1 MLYQLKYLKN
11 YSNMR
16 ILDNLFGVRNNHMF
30 KEKLHNGAILLD
42 VRTEEEFD
50 ADHVEGSVNIPM
62 SQIVEEISKL
72 SKDDIIIA
80 VCESGGRSEQVVKYL
95 NKKGYKSYNGG
106 SWRSFL

>member
-1 MLYQLKYLKN
+1 MG
-11 YSNMR
+11 
-16 ILDNLFGVRNNHMF
+16 ILNKLFGVPNNHIL
-30 KEKLHNGAILLD
+30 KEKLNNGAILLD

-80 VCESGGRSEQVVKYL
+80 VCESGGRSEQVVNYL
-95 NKKGYKSYNGG
+95 NRKGYKSYNGG